1 MDSVA
6 MFFSYRRFRFP
17 LQPPTLFLMSE
28 EQLPGG
34 RIVGIAV
41 LFEGGLIVLAWGLGR
56 LLDTPF
62 GEQTFVTGPAIGLGV
77 AATMPLFLGLYW
89 TIRSSWPV
97 LARLRRVIEEQVVPL
112 FTGCTVWGIAT
123 ISILAGVGEEALFRG
138 VMQTNL
144 AGLLGVV
151 PALLVTSLLFGLVH
165 FVTSTYAVMAGII
178 GLYLGV
184 ISIWSGNL
192 FAPMVIHALYD
203 FVALMYLARYMRP
216 APESSVVEAG

>member
-1 MDSVA
+1 
-6 MFFSYRRFRFP
+6 
-17 LQPPTLFLMSE
+17 MSE
-28 EQLPGG
+28 EHLPGG
-34 RIVGIAV
+34 KIVGIAV
-41 LFEGGLIVLAWGLGR
+41 LFEGGLIVLAWGLG
-56 LLDTPF
+56 LLLETPF

-77 AATMPLFLGLYW
+77 AATIPLFLSLYW

-97 LARLRRVIEEQVVPL
+97 LVRLRRVVEEQVVPL
-112 FTGCTVWGIAT
+112 FAGCTVWGIAA

>member
-1 MDSVA
+1 
-6 MFFSYRRFRFP
+6 
-17 LQPPTLFLMSE
+17 MSK

-41 LFEGGLIVLAWGLGR
+41 LFEGGLIVLAWGLGL

-62 GEQTFVTGPAIGLGV
+62 GEQTFVTAPAIGLGI
-77 AATMPLFLGLYW
+77 AATMPLFLSLYA

-97 LARLRRVIEEQVVPL
+97 LVRLRRVIEEQVVPL
-112 FTGCTVWGIAT
+112 FAGCTVWGIAA

-138 VMQTNL
+138 VIQTNFTG
-144 AGLLGVV
+144 AMGVV
-151 PALLVTSLLFGLVH
+151 PALLVTSVLFGLVH

-178 GLYLGV
+178 GLYLGM

-192 FAPMVIHALYD
+192 LVPMVVHALYD

-216 APESSVVEAG
+216 APESSVAEAG

>member
-1 MDSVA
+1 M
-6 MFFSYRRFRFP
+6 
-17 LQPPTLFLMSE
+17 TE
-28 EQLPGG
+28 TQLPGG
-34 RIVGIAV
+34 KIVGIAV
-41 LFEGGLIVLAWGLGR
+41 LFEGGLIVLAWGLG
-56 LLDTPF
+56 LLLETPF

-77 AATMPLFLGLYW
+77 AATIPLFLGLYW

-97 LARLRRVIEEQVVPL
+97 LVRLRRVVEEQVVPL
-112 FTGCTVWGIAT
+112 FAGGTVWGIAA

-151 PALLVTSLLFGLVH
+151 PALLATSLLFGLLH

-178 GLYLGV
+178 GLYLGA

-192 FAPMVIHALYD
+192 FVPMVVHALYD

-216 APESSVVEAG
+216 APESSVADAG